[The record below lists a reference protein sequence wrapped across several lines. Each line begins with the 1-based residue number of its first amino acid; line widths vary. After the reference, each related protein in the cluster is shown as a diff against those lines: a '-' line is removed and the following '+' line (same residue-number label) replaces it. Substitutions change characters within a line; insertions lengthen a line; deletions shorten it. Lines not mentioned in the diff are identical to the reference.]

1 MAITL
6 PRPVLLRWAAA
17 LAISSASLTV
27 PVAAQPAL
35 PSAPPASSSAQDRI
49 RLTSDGEAEEW
60 WLAIQG
66 LPSQTPREL
75 PSHAVIFVASLKAC
89 GTPDTFAIVF
99 ASDTGSVTKQGA
111 RLSRQ
116 KDPAGGCVD
125 ALATVFPKGTAG
137 DLIRATRLSVTMPGR
152 TFELSAAQIDYVRR
166 ALQVE
171 PGAAPAES
179 VSTATMA
186 APARALPADPAARAA
201 AEESYAL
208 NRRAV
213 GFVGQGRLT
222 EARKASEGAVAAA
235 EKAYGPSHVEVA
247 RVLVNLGVIARR
259 LGDDEAAAAH
269 YRRATE
275 ILEPTDELE
284 TLGLVLDNLGIVLR
298 TRKDL
303 DGAIAAATRAV
314 DVLTKARGPDDLH
327 VGYALNNLAIHW
339 SEKGDPA
346 RAVELCDRAVAVLT
360 AALGPGNPEL
370 QPFLEDQ
377 RTLRKRAGR

>member
-1 MAITL
+1 MAIMSPLLVTL
-6 PRPVLLRWAAA
+6 GSAAA
-17 LAISSASLTV
+17 LALSSVSLTS
-27 PVAAQPAL
+27 PAAAQPAQA
-35 PSAPPASSSAQDRI
+35 APPAASARTDDRI
-49 RLTSDGEAEEW
+49 RLTPDGEAEEW
-60 WLAIQG
+60 WLAVQT
-66 LPSQTPREL
+66 LPARTPREQ

-99 ASDTGSVTKQGA
+99 VSDTGRVSKQGA

-137 DLIRATRLSVTMPGR
+137 DLIGATRLSVTLPGR

-179 VSTATMA
+179 VSTATMS
-186 APARALPADPAARAA
+186 APARELPADPAARAA

-208 NRRAV
+208 NERAV
-213 GFVGQGRLT
+213 GFVGQGRLK
-222 EARKASEGAVAAA
+222 EARKASESAVAAA

-247 RVLVNLGVIARR
+247 RVLVNLGVITRR
-259 LGDDEAAAAH
+259 LGDDEAAAGH

-275 ILEPTDELE
+275 ILEQAGELE
-284 TLGLVLDNLGIVLR
+284 TLGLALDNLGIVLR

-314 DVLTKARGPDDLH
+314 DVLTKALGPDDLH

-339 SEKGDPA
+339 SEKGDQA
-346 RAVELCDRAVAVLT
+346 RAVALCDRAVAVLT
-360 AALGPGNPEL
+360 AALGQGNPEL

-377 RTLRKRAGR
+377 RTLRKRASR